1 MKKQFQFLAA
11 MLMIAFLQ
19 SCAPADTV
27 TPDTGDA
34 RDKYTGTWLF
44 IENTAKSSLSSAY
57 TVVITKDPSN
67 TSQVL
72 LSNFG
77 NPGPGYSPAYG
88 IATTGSITV
97 PSQTYASGWQI
108 DDGSGTLSNAST
120 MSWTYS
126 ITAGGNIDNYQ
137 AIATKQ

>member
-19 SCAPADTV
+19 SCAPTDTV

-44 IENTAKSSLSSAY
+44 IENTAKSSLSSSY

-72 LSNFG
+72 LSKFG

-108 DDGSGTLSNAST
+108 DGSGTLSNAST
-120 MSWTYS
+120 MSWTYT